1 MSERNVEAK
10 LLCAFCIFAQK
21 RAPSPTFIKI
31 LLLYVYNMRVLGR
44 AQVPS
49 QYHSTTVVPRAIA
62 RGTTYCGTGLGT
74 CIKTE
79 AEG

>member
-1 MSERNVEAK
+1 MT
-10 LLCAFCIFAQK
+10 IFV
-21 RAPSPTFIKI
+21 R
-31 LLLYVYNMRVLGR
+31 YVYNMRVLGR

-49 QYHSTTVVPRAIA
+49 QYHSTSAECKA

-79 AEG
+79 YNTTEVED

>member
-1 MSERNVEAK
+1 VIGYSWFELGDGRYGIVPLK
-10 LLCAFCIFAQK
+10 
-21 RAPSPTFIKI
+21 
-31 LLLYVYNMRVLGR
+31 YVYNLRVLRR

-49 QYHSTTVVPRAIA
+49 QYSSTSAECKA
-62 RGTTYCGTGLGT
+62 RGTTYLSTGLGT